1 MTQQALWHDS
11 AEDALRALIE
21 TLGGPKAVGHKLY
34 PEKSMD
40 DARRLVLQWCSPERG
55 EKPSLAQLLLLLKWG
70 REAGAH
76 VLAGY
81 LMGEA
86 GYAEPVPVDPR
97 DEVAE
102 LQRAFMRTVEQQ
114 RQMLDRIQRAQGQ
127 LRGVA

>member
-40 DARRLVLQWCSPERG
+40 DARRLLLQWCSPERS
-55 EKPSLAQLLLLLKWG
+55 EKPSLAQLMLLLKWG

-86 GYAEPVPVDPR
+86 GYAEPVPVDPLDQR
-97 DEVAE
+97 EQ
-102 LQRAFMRTVEQQ
+102 LQREFIRAVEAQKLIVERLQ
-114 RQMLDRIQRAQGQ
+114 RIQARP
-127 LRGVA
+127 RGVA